1 MKFSVKAIYPISA
14 ISTSLCATNCRAD
27 RESAAMGVE
36 YLFMGDSGRNYGQ
49 ITEGN
54 YDFRHLSI
62 SALIAKPEL
71 DEESGGYRQK
81 NTVPI

>member
-1 MKFSVKAIYPISA
+1 M
-14 ISTSLCATNCRAD
+14 
-27 RESAAMGVE
+27 EVE
-36 YLFMGDSGRNYGQ
+36 YLFMGDGSRNYGQ

-54 YDFRHLSI
+54 DDFRHISI

-71 DEESGGYRQK
+71 DQQSGGYRQR

>member
-1 MKFSVKAIYPISA
+1 M
-14 ISTSLCATNCRAD
+14 
-27 RESAAMGVE
+27 EVE
-36 YLFMGDSGRNYGQ
+36 YLFMGDGSRNHGQ

-54 YDFRHLSI
+54 DEYKYLSI

-71 DEESGGYRQK
+71 DKPSGGYRQR

>member
-1 MKFSVKAIYPISA
+1 M
-14 ISTSLCATNCRAD
+14 
-27 RESAAMGVE
+27 EVE
-36 YLFMGDSGRNYGQ
+36 YLLMGDGSRNHGQ

-71 DEESGGYRQK
+71 DKQSGGYRQR

>member
-1 MKFSVKAIYPISA
+1 MKFSVKSIYPIS
-14 ISTSLCATNCRAD
+14 TSIFCATNCRTGW
-27 RESAAMGVE
+27 ESAAMEVE
-36 YLFMGDSGRNYGQ
+36 YLLMGDGSRNHGQ

-71 DEESGGYRQK
+71 DEETGGYRQR

>member
-1 MKFSVKAIYPISA
+1 MKFSVKSIYPIS
-14 ISTSLCATNCRAD
+14 TSILCTTNR
-27 RESAAMGVE
+27 RSGWESAVMEVE
-36 YLFMGDSGRNYGQ
+36 YLFMGDGSRDYGQ

-54 YDFRHLSI
+54 HDFRHLSI

-71 DEESGGYRQK
+71 DEQGGGYRHR

>member
-1 MKFSVKAIYPISA
+1 MY
-14 ISTSLCATNCRAD
+14 ATNCRT
-27 RESAAMGVE
+27 RWESAAMEVE
-36 YLFMGDSGRNYGQ
+36 YLFMGDGSRNHGQ

-54 YDFRHLSI
+54 DEYKYLSI

-71 DEESGGYRQK
+71 DKPSGGYRQR

>member
-1 MKFSVKAIYPISA
+1 MKFSVKSIYPIF
-14 ISTSLCATNCRAD
+14 TSFCTTNCRAGW
-27 RESAAMGVE
+27 ESGATGVE
-36 YLFMGDSGRNYGQ
+36 YLFMGDSSRNYGQ

-62 SALIAKPEL
+62 STLITKAQL
-71 DEESGGYRQK
+71 NEESGGYRQR

>member
-1 MKFSVKAIYPISA
+1 MKFSVKSIYPIS
-14 ISTSLCATNCRAD
+14 TSLYATNFRAGW
-27 RESAAMGVE
+27 ESAAMEVE
-36 YLFMGDSGRNYGQ
+36 YLFMGDGSRNFGQ

-54 YDFRHLSI
+54 HDFRHLSI
-62 SALIAKPEL
+62 SRLIAKPQL

>member
-1 MKFSVKAIYPISA
+1 MKFSVKSIYPISRY
-14 ISTSLCATNCRAD
+14 LCATNCRAGW
-27 RESAAMGVE
+27 ESAAMGVE
-36 YLFMGDSGRNYGQ
+36 YLFMGDGSRNHGQ

-62 SALIAKPEL
+62 NALIAKPQL
-71 DEESGGYRQK
+71 DQKSGGYRQR